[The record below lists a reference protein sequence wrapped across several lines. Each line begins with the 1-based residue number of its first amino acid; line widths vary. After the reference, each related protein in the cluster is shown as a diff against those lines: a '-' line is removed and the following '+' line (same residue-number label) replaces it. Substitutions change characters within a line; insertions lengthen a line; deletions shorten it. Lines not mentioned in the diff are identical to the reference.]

1 MIDCKHLH
9 GRMRDICEGRA
20 GLPLHKVQGYRT
32 SWGIEPIDAD
42 EWAAVSEMTDTAS
55 QQPAAIKSKSEL
67 VGTAMKSLIDG
78 IVSIKT
84 GGCGCNDLA
93 TKMDAWGVAGCEAN
107 RDQIV
112 DQLVGNKDMLVAAL
126 RASGNVMLEMAG
138 RITSISP
145 TAVLRKG
152 ASVLL
157 DRAIQIAKNHNGATH

>member
-1 MIDCKHLH
+1 
-9 GRMRDICEGRA
+9 
-20 GLPLHKVQGYRT
+20 
-32 SWGIEPIDAD
+32 
-42 EWAAVSEMTDTAS
+42 
-55 QQPAAIKSKSEL
+55 
-67 VGTAMKSLIDG
+67 
-78 IVSIKT
+78 
-84 GGCGCNDLA
+84 
-93 TKMDAWGVAGCEAN
+93 MDAWGVAGCEAN

-157 DRAIQIAKNHNGATH
+157 DRAIQIAKKP